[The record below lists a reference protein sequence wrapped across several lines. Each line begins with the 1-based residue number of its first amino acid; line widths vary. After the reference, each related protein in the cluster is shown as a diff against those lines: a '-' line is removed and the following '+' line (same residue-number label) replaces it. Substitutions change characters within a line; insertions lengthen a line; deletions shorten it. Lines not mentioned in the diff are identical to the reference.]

1 MNAARFCLNV
11 GVRSALFLAS
21 VQSVRAA
28 TYFWDGGTVD
38 IAAAGNGASN
48 PGANG
53 NWNTTTLNWDA
64 GVSSHIAWP
73 NLATDTAEFAGT
85 ARTVTVGTVSAGAV
99 VVGSA
104 NYIFNG
110 GTLSAGIIDVKT
122 LTGIQLNSNL
132 AGGLTLKATGST
144 TTIASAAPIV
154 ISGNNTGLTSVELAL
169 QSQNNHVVIHNA
181 GALGPAATPVKLTT
195 GVLNLG
201 NVGGSSAF
209 SYNAWATELAGGT
222 IRARF
227 DASIWNG
234 ATSLTADSQVMTRN
248 VAGVGVTFANT
259 ATINLNDKT
268 LKLMPGSVAAGIT
281 LNGVISGSGN
291 LTITHNPLG
300 GTDNALGVVTLG
312 AANTFSGTAT
322 TTQNLGTFALN
333 HFNALQNAT
342 LDTGVAGTQAV
353 TFLAGLGTYNI
364 GNLSGSDAL
373 DIGGNTLA
381 VGTKGTSSFSGGITG
396 AGGGSLVKKGT
407 GTFNLSGPSSYTG
420 TTSVESGTLLLYGT
434 HTGGGLIIVSSL
446 ASLGGSG
453 SAGDVSVLGGGFFAP
468 GGSLAGPGGGTFNLT
483 GGLTLAPTSTLV
495 FDLDDLLATNDDF
508 VGVGGDLVL
517 GGNLAVTGL
526 AGYSAGTRVNGDK
539 WLLMTY
545 SGALSGP
552 GISSANIAA
561 PGLNPGLSYEVQASS
576 GNVYLAVVPEAGTAG
591 LFVVGLLWV
600 LRRRRCGSRRLV

>member
-1 MNAARFCLNV
+1 MNAVRFCQSV
-11 GVRSALFLAS
+11 GVSSALFLAS
-21 VQSVRAA
+21 VDSVRAD
-28 TYFWDGGTVD
+28 TYYRDGGTVD
-38 IAAAGNGASN
+38 IAAVGNAASN

-53 NWNTTTLNWDA
+53 NWNTTTLNWDQA
-64 GVSSHIAWP
+64 PSGSAHIAWP

-85 ARTVTVGTVSAGAV
+85 ARAVTVAGTVNAAAMSV
-99 VVGSA
+99 KSA

-110 GTLSAGIIDVKT
+110 GSLNAGIIDVNGF
-122 LTGIQLNSNL
+122 TGLQLNSNL
-132 AGGLTLKATGST
+132 AGGLILKASGSL

-169 QSQNNHVVIHNA
+169 QTQNNHVVIHNA

-209 SYNAWATELAGGT
+209 SYNAWATELAGGA

-227 DASIWNG
+227 DASTWNG
-234 ATSLTADSQVMTRN
+234 PILLTADSQVMTRN

-268 LKLMPGSVAAGIT
+268 LNLMPGSVAAGIT

-291 LTITHNPLG
+291 LTITNNPLG
-300 GTDNALGVVTLG
+300 GSDNALGVLTLG
-312 AANTFSGTAT
+312 AANTFSGTMT
-322 TTQNLGTFALN
+322 TTQNLGTLALN
-333 HFNALQNAT
+333 HFDALQNAT
-342 LDTGVAGTQAV
+342 LDTGAAGTQAV
-353 TFLAGLGTYNI
+353 TFIAGAGTYNI
-364 GNLSGSDAL
+364 GSLSGSDVL

-381 VGTKGTSSFSGGITG
+381 VGTKGTSSFSGGIAG

-420 TTSVESGTLLLYGT
+420 TTSVESGTLLLDGT
-434 HTGGGLIIVSSL
+434 HTGGGLITISSL

-453 SAGDVSVLGGGFFAP
+453 SAADVLVLGGGFFAP
-468 GGSLAGPGGGTFNLT
+468 GGSVAGPGGGTFNLT
-483 GGLTLAPTSTLV
+483 GGLTLAPTATSV
-495 FDLDDLLATNDDF
+495 FDLDDLLATTDDF

-517 GGNLAVTGL
+517 DGHLAVSGL
-526 AGYSAGTRVNGDK
+526 AGYSAGTRVSGDK

-545 SGALSGP
+545 SGSLSGP
-552 GISSANIAA
+552 GISPANINA
-561 PGLNPGLSYEVQASS
+561 PALNPGLSYEVQALS
-576 GNVYLAVVPEAGTAG
+576 GSVYLAVVPEAGTAG
-591 LFVVGLLWV
+591 LVALGLVWV
-600 LRRRRCGSRRLV
+600 FRRRAIASI